1 MWLQC
6 VCMITTGAISISKMM
21 VVNHSLQELWMSD
34 NEIGDNGIIAIAGA
48 LGNCRINIL
57 YVQDCGITLT
67 GARSLAETLSSNH
80 TITDLRLLSNPITV
94 GGALLIVKSAV
105 HSTVCQHVEIDDKYK
120 NDEVKKMMNILQ
132 DRRKGKAG
140 HYVM

>member
-1 MWLQC
+1 
-6 VCMITTGAISISKMM
+6 MITTGAISISKMM

-80 TITDLRLLSNPITV
+80 TIRELWLQGNPITV
-94 GGALLIVKSAV
+94 EGALLIVKSAV
-105 HSTVCQHVEIDDKYK
+105 HNAVCQHVGIDDEYE
-120 NDEVKKMMNILQ
+120 DDDARKMMNILE
-132 DRRKGKAG
+132 DRRRQKVS
-140 HYVM
+140 YCVV